1 LAIWRAHDRAF
12 STSRAG
18 PAPAVANS
26 ALKFQGARTC
36 KTAILHRTKFR
47 SAFNGAFIGLPTRK
61 QWFANAKD
69 IFDT

>member
-12 STSRAG
+12 SRRSR
-18 PAPAVANS
+18 PAVANS
-26 ALKFQGARTC
+26 ARKFQGARTC
-36 KTAILHRTKFR
+36 KTAILHRTKFG
-47 SAFNGAFIGLPTRK
+47 SAFNGAFIGLPMRK